1 MSAVSSRRRIK
12 TFLAIGCLLAGTLCL
27 AERAEALTY
36 SPLVKALR
44 EQKQN
49 PGPEADARVRQ
60 AQIEAA
66 VVTCGLPVL
75 LVGYVVVRVCFWPL
89 RQAGK
94 TKPR

>member
-1 MSAVSSRRRIK
+1 M
-12 TFLAIGCLLAGTLCL
+12 LAGTLYL
-27 AERAEALTY
+27 SERAEATSY
-36 SPLVKALR
+36 SRLIEALR

-60 AQIEAA
+60 TQIEAA
-66 VVTCGLPVL
+66 IVTKGLPVL

-94 TKPR
+94 TKSR